1 MCYYYL
7 NDRPNTDD
15 NSCTILGCQRT
26 HQATAQYS
34 PGCNCRGLGYFASKV
49 KLGGGVMIN
58 GERWIFMVKN
68 EDGELGQGAANKS
81 GQIEQDKTFYLR
93 YYSDIW
99 EACLYKDF
107 NLLNWLLFE
116 INKSKKFIFFFKQ
129 LYFLE
134 YTKIENH
141 TLLQLWY
148 KEFKRARYVKIV
160 IKVSPR
166 TFTERAVCVAG
177 QLFKV

>member
-1 MCYYYL
+1 
-7 NDRPNTDD
+7 
-15 NSCTILGCQRT
+15 
-26 HQATAQYS
+26 
-34 PGCNCRGLGYFASKV
+34 
-49 KLGGGVMIN
+49 
-58 GERWIFMVKN
+58 MV
-68 EDGELGQGAANKS
+68 
-81 GQIEQDKTFYLR
+81 TF
-93 YYSDIW
+93 
-99 EACLYKDF
+99 
-107 NLLNWLLFE
+107 FE

-166 TFTERAVCVAG
+166 TFIERAVCVAG
-177 QLFKV
+177 QLFKVCEG